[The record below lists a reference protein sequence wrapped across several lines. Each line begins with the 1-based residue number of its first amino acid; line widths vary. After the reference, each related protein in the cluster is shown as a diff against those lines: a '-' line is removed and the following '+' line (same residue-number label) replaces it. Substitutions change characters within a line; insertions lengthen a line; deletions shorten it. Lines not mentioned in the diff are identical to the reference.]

1 MRKHISNIAIGIA
14 MITAV
19 ADGHGQLSSPALLG
33 DSIPEKWQMT
43 QQCFQTLPTDDSR
56 WKMFDDPVLDN
67 LISQAVA
74 NNYNVAAALK
84 RIDMSRKSVQEARAG
99 YFPTLTVSGGWSR
112 AQQSGAVESSGCAF
126 VCYFLFFAWR
136 RYELGDRCVRTC
148 ARRREG

>member
-43 QQCFQTLPTDDSR
+43 QQCFQTLPTDDSW

-84 RIDMSRKSVQEARAG
+84 RIDMSRKCAG
-99 YFPTLTVSGGWSR
+99 SPCGIFPYTHCVGRL
-112 AQQSGAVESSGCAF
+112 VESAAKRRGGKPGCAF